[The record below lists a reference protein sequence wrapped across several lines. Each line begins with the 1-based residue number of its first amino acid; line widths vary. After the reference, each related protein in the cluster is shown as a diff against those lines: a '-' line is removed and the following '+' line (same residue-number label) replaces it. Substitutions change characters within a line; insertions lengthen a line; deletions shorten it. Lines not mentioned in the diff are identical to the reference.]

1 MCGGAETKKDKTVKK
16 ENNSI
21 KELNNMIIN
30 NNLTDN
36 QKLEQLKDTKTK
48 LEDDVKKNTNIYNNL
63 LTNLSTTDDEIE
75 SAELDL
81 EDTKNKLSL
90 AEINLSLKESL
101 INQSKNK
108 KMSKNELMEF
118 YVKLN
123 QSKQYNLQLII
134 LMSKIRKLRK
144 NTIVSPNDS
153 YFKNELMKQLENSI
167 DFAKINY
174 SKTEELY
181 KLIISSSNR
190 TINNYK
196 SDISNSKNIA
206 KELKE
211 NLETIKNR
219 YDNKEKLNKE
229 IKDKLSMKKEPEV
242 KKLIEEDNTS
252 LFDNLSTLFQSF

>member
-1 MCGGAETKKDKTVKK
+1 
-16 ENNSI
+16 
-21 KELNNMIIN
+21 
-30 NNLTDN
+30 
-36 QKLEQLKDTKTK
+36 
-48 LEDDVKKNTNIYNNL
+48 
-63 LTNLSTTDDEIE
+63 
-75 SAELDL
+75 
-81 EDTKNKLSL
+81 
-90 AEINLSLKESL
+90 
-101 INQSKNK
+101 
-108 KMSKNELMEF
+108 MSKNELMEF